1 MNKQD
6 NTNTSLKDIIKIK
19 CLGISEKLNAQDT
32 NKRKKIIIVFFVV
45 GLIILFGNILI
56 TNSIYES
63 TKKEDIEQQAIKD
76 SLQIIVNEI
85 DLLIQTIDTTSFD
98 FTIEDNKK

>member
-19 CLGISEKLNAQDT
+19 CLEISENLNSMDT

-56 TNSIYES
+56 TNSINES

-76 SLQIIVNEI
+76 SLQMIVNEI

-98 FTIEDNKK
+98 FAIEDNKE

>member
-19 CLGISEKLNAQDT
+19 CLEISEKLNLMDN

-56 TNSIYES
+56 TNSINES

-76 SLQIIVNEI
+76 SLQMIVNEI

-98 FTIEDNKK
+98 FAIEDNKE